1 MKLGEHDLPVRSD
14 EAAPELRYTLFFS
27 RTTDCTASAT
37 DDVGTSSSMSTP
49 SRSNHWRA
57 IDTARSGLF
66 WWSALMTSTL
76 SPLPATPK
84 SSSACLAHTI
94 EVGPPVFM

>member
-1 MKLGEHDLPVRSD
+1 M
-14 EAAPELRYTLFFS
+14 FFS

-37 DDVGTSSSMSTP
+37 DDVGTSSIMSTP

-66 WWSALMTSTL
+66 WWSAVITSTFR
-76 SPLPATPK
+76 PLAETPK
-84 SSSACLAHTI
+84 SSSACLAQIT
-94 EVGPPVFM
+94 EVVPPVLV

>member
-1 MKLGEHDLPVRSD
+1 MKFGEHWLPVSAED
-14 EAAPELRYTLFFS
+14 AAPTFRYTLFFS

-66 WWSALMTSTL
+66 WWSAVMISTFR
-76 SPLPATPK
+76 PLVAAPK
-84 SSSACLAHTI
+84 SSTAWRAHTT
-94 EVGPPVFM
+94 EVMPPVLV

>member
-1 MKLGEHDLPVRSD
+1 MLGEHWLVVSAT
-14 EAAPELRYTLFFS
+14 EAGPTARNTLFFS

-37 DDVGTSSSMSTP
+37 EEVGTSSSTSTP

-66 WWSALMTSTL
+66 WWSAEMISTFR
-76 SPLPATPK
+76 PFA
-84 SSSACLAHTI
+84 AA
-94 EVGPPVFM
+94 